1 MKKSRFTEEKIIE
14 VLKQLEAGRK
24 VSELSREYGVSTASI
39 YAWKSKYAG
48 LEVSQ
53 LKRLKE
59 LEEENRKLKTLV
71 ADLSLDKVA
80 LLRRDRSNPRCWAS
94 ETVVS
99 LNLKIPLGALFGRFL
114 PVLSA
119 QKLLYRLLDPSYER
133 EIHIARPPVG
143 YSVTVF
149 LELDCR

>member
-1 MKKSRFTEEKIIE
+1 MEPVARGEVRHVIERCTMSVRRACRLLGVDRSSYHYRPRPKDDEELCE
-14 VLKQLEAGRK
+14 RLRALAARHP
-24 VSELSREYGVSTASI
+24 RYG
-39 YAWKSKYAG
+39 YR
-48 LEVSQ
+48 
-53 LKRLKE
+53 RLG
-59 LEEENRKLKTLV
+59 
-71 ADLSLDKVA
+71 A

-114 PVLSA
+114 PVLFA